1 MRASTER
8 PSKINMPPWRVTGRA
23 KTAPGQLAR
32 AVQVGKRPPA
42 SQYLAGGI
50 RIGIPT
56 FCRYTPASA
65 PIRKCQNNFQGIVPM
80 VTLIFLVV
88 ATMSGFLVFMEA
100 RTEEV
105 RNAALLMALV
115 FLLLT
120 FVVAIGDFQ
129 DEIRGLTKPKIN

>member
-1 MRASTER
+1 
-8 PSKINMPPWRVTGRA
+8 
-23 KTAPGQLAR
+23 
-32 AVQVGKRPPA
+32 
-42 SQYLAGGI
+42 
-50 RIGIPT
+50 
-56 FCRYTPASA
+56 
-65 PIRKCQNNFQGIVPM
+65 M

-115 FLLLT
+115 FLVLT